1 LIIIKYE
8 RRIFS
13 LFKQGI
19 FPHNKLLCFFEGSV
33 KIYTLVALAVFG
45 SICFTSGF
53 FLGQHTYYD
62 DKSLDL
68 LKQGY
73 MDYLDNASE
82 SQKLGSDLMLIDLL
96 RKCENEDCSGVIDEV
111 LKPQLREVVERIN
124 RTPILN

>member
-1 LIIIKYE
+1 M
-8 RRIFS
+8 
-13 LFKQGI
+13 
-19 FPHNKLLCFFEGSV
+19 

-45 SICFTSGF
+45 SICFSSGV

-62 DKSLDL
+62 EKSLDL

-96 RKCENEDCSGVIDEV
+96 QKCENEDCSGVIEEV
-111 LKPQLREVVERIN
+111 LKPQLKEVIDKFENGGFKGFQHMLIKSDIEKAKKLLAAE
-124 RTPILN
+124 T

>member
-1 LIIIKYE
+1 MVFARASLILTNYFLPLNE
-8 RRIFS
+8 A
-13 LFKQGI
+13 
-19 FPHNKLLCFFEGSV
+19 LCFFEDSV

-45 SICFTSGF
+45 SICFSSGF

-62 DKSLDL
+62 EKSLDL

>member
-1 LIIIKYE
+1 M
-8 RRIFS
+8 
-13 LFKQGI
+13 
-19 FPHNKLLCFFEGSV
+19 

-96 RKCENEDCSGVIDEV
+96 RKCESEDCSGVIDEV
-111 LKPQLREVVERIN
+111 FLPQIREVVDKFENGGYKGFQHMLIKSDIEKAKKLLAPE
-124 RTPILN
+124 T